1 MTNESTLEG
10 QVDRQ
15 VGYTEAAL
23 FLLKH
28 IESPCV
34 EPTTGQNIRGF
45 YIKEAKRILPK
56 IENPHIRSIV
66 EDAINRYS

>member
-10 QVDRQ
+10 QV
-15 VGYTEAAL
+15 GYTKAAL

-56 IENPHIRSIV
+56 IENPHIRSMIEEAV
-66 EDAINRYS
+66 KKYS